1 MPKSLTSTQ
10 EDTINPTLLA
20 FKPRQ
25 VLFTNRDMEHM
36 KPNSSA
42 DRAQT
47 LSLDQKGPLLRTVA
61 QFLENNG
68 FSKTLKK
75 FIYEAGIE
83 KSELKDLPLDLGEM
97 YCKYSEMWCWYNYG
111 PSKGANLSV

>member
-1 MPKSLTSTQ
+1 MPKSLISTQ
-10 EDTINPTLLA
+10 EDTINPTFLA

-25 VLFTNRDMEHM
+25 VLFANRDMEHM
-36 KPNSSA
+36 KPNSST

-83 KSELKDLPLDLGEM
+83 KSELKDLPLDLGEISAETETETE
-97 YCKYSEMWCWYNYG
+97 KEVRW
-111 PSKGANLSV
+111 KREKQK